1 MKKCGEW
8 RNRLDGK
15 INLMKILQI
24 IKEVITPTQEYQK
37 EVEKIKAA
45 GGTPLGD
52 PGNYG
57 ATFLVQGK
65 AVKVTTDSEELEDAQ
80 AIEGLNT
87 KYFVK
92 IHEVQVIEPNL
103 GIITMD
109 RLYPYQGSE
118 QEIPIDEIEEEADL
132 LGIYTDLEGSGG
144 SIRLSNIMQTEPN
157 IKQGKYLE
165 RDNNNNIIRSK
176 IKVIDV

>member
-1 MKKCGEW
+1 MISIY
-8 RNRLDGK
+8 N
-15 INLMKILQI
+15 IL
-24 IKEVITPTQEYQK
+24 KEVVDYNKKDINYSDLVDQ
-37 EVEKIKAA
+37 VAA
-45 GGTPLGD
+45 TAVSPKPLGS
-52 PGNYG
+52 GNFG
-57 ATFLVQGK
+57 TVFLVNDPELGQV
-65 AVKVTTDSEELEDAQ
+65 AVKVTTESEELEDAQ
-80 AIEGLNT
+80 AIEGLDT

-144 SIRLSNIMQTEPN
+144 SIRVSNIMQTEPN
-157 IKQGKYLE
+157 IKPGKYLE